1 MLQRGARAAKV
12 QAWLQW
18 ARACLT
24 TFAEKASLLVKLDET
39 AFKYNYGKGCK
50 GLVVRRR
57 SLPPG
62 PC

>member
-1 MLQRGARAAKV
+1 MWRGARAAKV

-18 ARACLT
+18 AKACRT
-24 TFAEKASLLVKLDET
+24 TFAEKASLLVNLDET
-39 AFKYNYGKGCK
+39 AFKYNYGNGCK

-57 SLPPG
+57 SWPPG